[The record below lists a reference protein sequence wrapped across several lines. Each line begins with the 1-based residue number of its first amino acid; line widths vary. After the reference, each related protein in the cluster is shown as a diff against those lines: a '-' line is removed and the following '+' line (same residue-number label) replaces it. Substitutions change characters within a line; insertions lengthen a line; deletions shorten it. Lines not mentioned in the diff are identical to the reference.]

1 MSLQKAPG
9 QELFDALADPTR
21 RSIIGLLAS
30 NGEMAAS
37 EIYRNFEMSNPAVS
51 QHLRIL
57 RDAELVR
64 VEKDAQ
70 KHLYSLNAE
79 KLRDLEDWI
88 KETTGLWS
96 ERFDKLDRL
105 LEAEKRKLRK
115 RR

>member
-51 QHLRIL
+51 QHLKIL
-57 RDAELVR
+57 RDADLVR
-64 VEKDAQ
+64 VQKDAQ
-70 KHLYSLNAE
+70 KHIYSLNAD
-79 KLRDLEDWI
+79 KMRDLEDWV
-88 KETTGLWS
+88 KETTDLWS
-96 ERFDKLDRL
+96 ERFEKLDRL
-105 LEAEKRKLRK
+105 LESEKRKMRK

>member
-21 RSIIGLLAS
+21 RGIIGLLAS

-37 EIYRNFEMSNPAVS
+37 DIYRNFEMSNPAVS
-51 QHLRIL
+51 QHLKIL
-57 RDAELVR
+57 RDAELVH

-79 KLRDLEDWI
+79 KMRDLQDWV
-88 KETTGLWS
+88 KGTTDLWS

-105 LEAEKRKLRK
+105 LESEKRKTRK

>member
-1 MSLQKAPG
+1 MSLQKMPG

-30 NGEMAAS
+30 RGEMTAS
-37 EIYRNFEMSNPAVS
+37 EIYRNFDMSDPAVS

-70 KHLYSLNAE
+70 KHLYSLNPDRM
-79 KLRDLEDWI
+79 RDLQDWV
-88 KETTGLWS
+88 KETTDLWT
-96 ERFDKLDRL
+96 ERFDMLDKV
-105 LEAEKRKLRK
+105 LESEKKKMRK

>member
-9 QELFDALADPTR
+9 QDLFDALADPTR

-30 NGEMAAS
+30 KGEMAAS

-51 QHLRIL
+51 QHLKIL
-57 RDAELVR
+57 RDADLVR

-79 KLRDLEDWI
+79 KMRDLQDWV
-88 KETTGLWS
+88 KEMTDLWS
-96 ERFDKLDRL
+96 ERFDKLDRV
-105 LEAEKRKLRK
+105 LESEKQKVRK

>member
-30 NGEMAAS
+30 NGEMTAS

-64 VEKDAQ
+64 VVKDAQ

-79 KLRDLEDWI
+79 KLRGLEDWV
-88 KETTGLWS
+88 KETTDLWS
-96 ERFDKLDRL
+96 ERFDKLDRV
-105 LEAEKRKLRK
+105 LEAEKRKVRK

>member
-70 KHLYSLNAE
+70 KHLYSLNAD
-79 KLRDLEDWI
+79 KMRDLQDWV
-88 KETTGLWS
+88 KETTDLWS

-105 LEAEKRKLRK
+105 LEAEKRKVRK

>member
-9 QELFDALADPTR
+9 QELFDALADSTR

-30 NGEMAAS
+30 HGEMAAS

-51 QHLRIL
+51 QHLKIL

-64 VEKDAQ
+64 VQKNAQ
-70 KHLYSLNAE
+70 KHLYSLNPD
-79 KLRDLEDWI
+79 KMRDLQDWV
-88 KETTGLWS
+88 KGTADLWS
-96 ERFDKLDRL
+96 ERFEKLDRL
-105 LEAEKRKLRK
+105 LESEKRTMRK